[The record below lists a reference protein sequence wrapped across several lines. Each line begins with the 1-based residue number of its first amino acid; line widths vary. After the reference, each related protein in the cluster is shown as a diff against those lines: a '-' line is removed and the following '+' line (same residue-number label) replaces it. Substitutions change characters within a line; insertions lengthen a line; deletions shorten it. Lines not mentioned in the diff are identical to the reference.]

1 MNDIKLSGQHS
12 RSQPPGSKTR
22 GKVTFWNDLEATYF
36 QKLEQEKVEELFS
49 NLKQQEVEKDLG
61 LFIDPQVIE
70 N

>member
-1 MNDIKLSGQHS
+1 MNGIKLSGQNS

-49 NLKQQEVEKDLG
+49 NLK
-61 LFIDPQVIE
+61 
-70 N
+70 